1 MEKSKKYVDEIKT
14 LRCTLCN
21 SNLILKYLNQ
31 TQRIIL
37 CSNKSVSNISLYFFQ
52 KQCIFPLQCS
62 EIDKF
67 IFNESKEKWE
77 DYLSNIKKLL
87 SQNLIITT
95 NDTFLEDKNNISKIE
110 EKEASFNL
118 GSIDSNEDDLFSF
131 NYDEQGN

>member
-1 MEKSKKYVDEIKT
+1 MEKSKRYINEIKT
-14 LRCTLCN
+14 LHCNICN

-31 TQRIIL
+31 FQRIVL
-37 CSNKSVSNISLYFFQ
+37 CSNKKIIYIINLYFII
-52 KQCIFPLQCS
+52 QCIFPLESS
-62 EIDKF
+62 EIDKY
-67 IFNESKEKWE
+67 IFDESKEKWE

-131 NYDEQGN
+131 NYDEKGN

>member
-1 MEKSKKYVDEIKT
+1 M
-14 LRCTLCN
+14 
-21 SNLILKYLNQ
+21 
-31 TQRIIL
+31 
-37 CSNKSVSNISLYFFQ
+37 
-52 KQCIFPLQCS
+52 QCS

-77 DYLSNIKKLL
+77 EYLSNIKKLL
-87 SQNLIITT
+87 SQNLIVTT

-131 NYDEQGN
+131 NYDEKGN

>member
-1 MEKSKKYVDEIKT
+1 M
-14 LRCTLCN
+14 
-21 SNLILKYLNQ
+21 
-31 TQRIIL
+31 
-37 CSNKSVSNISLYFFQ
+37 
-52 KQCIFPLQCS
+52 QCAD
-62 EIDKF
+62 IDKF

-118 GSIDSNEDDLFSF
+118 GSMYSNEDDLFSF
-131 NYDEQGN
+131 NYDEK

>member
-1 MEKSKKYVDEIKT
+1 M
-14 LRCTLCN
+14 
-21 SNLILKYLNQ
+21 
-31 TQRIIL
+31 
-37 CSNKSVSNISLYFFQ
+37 
-52 KQCIFPLQCS
+52 QCS

-87 SQNLIITT
+87 SQNMIITT

-131 NYDEQGN
+131 NYDEKGN